1 MSVSPNSSGQGSSA
15 SAFAITPSDTV
26 DLTYPTRAIYV
37 GVGGNL
43 AVIMGDDSAA
53 VTLVGVI
60 AGKIYPFAVK
70 RVMVTNTTA
79 TTLVGIR

>member
-43 AVIMGDDSAA
+43 AVIMGDDSTAITFLGVVTGGFYPIA
-53 VTLVGVI
+53 VD
-60 AGKIYPFAVK
+60 
-70 RVMVTNTTA
+70 RVMATNTTA
-79 TTLVGIR
+79 TNLIGLR